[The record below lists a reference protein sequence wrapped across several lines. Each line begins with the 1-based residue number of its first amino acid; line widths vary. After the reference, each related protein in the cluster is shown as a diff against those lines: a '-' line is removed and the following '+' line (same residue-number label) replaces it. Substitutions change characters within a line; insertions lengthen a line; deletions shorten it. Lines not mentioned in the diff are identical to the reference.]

1 MACEVAVARCA
12 GYGEEEVRRALLEV
26 LAPIGGLD
34 WVKPGMRVAIKA
46 NLVSAM
52 KPEAAA
58 TTHPA
63 LVLALGRELT
73 ARGARVVVGDSPG
86 GLYSA
91 AFLGHVYAATGMKA
105 LEREGIELNQDFSEQ
120 EVEYP
125 QGAVCRRFRATGYLL
140 KADAVISFC
149 KLKSHG
155 MMGMSASGK
164 NLFGMIPGTLKPEYH
179 YRFPDEGDF
188 ANMLIDLNEY
198 LKPRLCLAD
207 AVLAMEGN
215 GPTMGRPRQVG
226 ALLASKSPYWLDLA
240 CARLIG
246 QDASGVPTLFQAAK
260 RGLAP
265 EELDE
270 AAGAGPLGELIVP
283 DFDNIRSLHG
293 LHFEGTGNALERLR
307 ARFIRAAMCSRP
319 VLRFP
324 QKCVGCGLCARTC
337 PAHAIDL
344 RDKRPHIRRAQC
356 IRCFC
361 CQEFCPRG
369 ALAVHRPLP
378 ARILHRT

>member
-1 MACEVAVARCA
+1 M
-12 GYGEEEVRRALLEV
+12 
-26 LAPIGGLD
+26 
-34 WVKPGMRVAIKA
+34 
-46 NLVSAM
+46 
-52 KPEAAA
+52 
-58 TTHPA
+58 
-63 LVLALGRELT
+63 
-73 ARGARVVVGDSPG
+73 
-86 GLYSA
+86 
-91 AFLGHVYAATGMKA
+91 
-105 LEREGIELNQDFSEQ
+105 
-120 EVEYP
+120 
-125 QGAVCRRFRATGYLL
+125 
-140 KADAVISFC
+140 
-149 KLKSHG
+149 
-155 MMGMSASGK
+155 
-164 NLFGMIPGTLKPEYH
+164 
-179 YRFPDEGDF
+179 
-188 ANMLIDLNEY
+188 
-198 LKPRLCLAD
+198 
-207 AVLAMEGN
+207 
-215 GPTMGRPRQVG
+215 
-226 ALLASKSPYWLDLA
+226 
-240 CARLIG
+240 
-246 QDASGVPTLFQAAK
+246 PTLFQAAK

-270 AAGAGPLGELIVP
+270 AAVAGPLGELIVP

-337 PAHAIDL
+337 PAHAIDM